1 MAKPCCLTCIHC
13 TVSQASFTSVP
24 QASFIQVSL
33 KLHSQVSLKI
43 HSQIK
48 CPSSQH
54 CSDDIFSDHLWT
66 LFRWYIF
73 LQSSVLQ
80 ANIVQMIYFSE
91 LRFCIWLTLSCRTKH
106 FISGCLVLTCR
117 FFSNWNTGYLS
128 FLILYWEFHSD
139 FIHWFTYCF
148 QSILLSV
155 STWIIKIDEDL
166 VGIGIV
172 IRNLRYLRN
181 QVAQKNYQNPT
192 GWIIKSCK
200 TEVNLF
206 PDLINW
212 QAN

>member
-1 MAKPCCLTCIHC
+1 M
-13 TVSQASFTSVP
+13 
-24 QASFIQVSL
+24 SL
-33 KLHSQVSLKI
+33 KLHSFKCHSSFI
-43 HSQIK
+43 HK
-48 CPSSQH
+48 CPSRF
-54 CSDDIFSDHLWT
+54 I
-66 LFRWYIF
+66 RK
-73 LQSSVLQ
+73 SSVLQ

-91 LRFCIWLTLSCRTKH
+91 LRFCIWLTLCCRTRH
-106 FISGCLVLTCR
+106 FISGSLVLTCC

-172 IRNLRYLRN
+172 IRNLRYLRK
-181 QVAQKNYQNPT
+181 QVGQKNFQNPT
-192 GWIIKSCK
+192 GWIISSCK
-200 TEVNLF
+200 SEVNLF

-212 QAN
+212 KATNSILFIYVWLSHPFIINLSWYFR